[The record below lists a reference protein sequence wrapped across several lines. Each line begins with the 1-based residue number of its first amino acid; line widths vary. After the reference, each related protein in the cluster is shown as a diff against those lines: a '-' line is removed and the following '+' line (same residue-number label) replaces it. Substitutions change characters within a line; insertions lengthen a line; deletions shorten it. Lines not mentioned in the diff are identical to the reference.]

1 MDCNACWYCSYYL
14 RVHPPSKRGRNIDY
28 QRGPRKSLPA
38 FWGALQIVAIVVN
51 YISRVSVSV
60 FVLVRVPYI
69 SLDCL
74 DLVSAASR
82 RLSSLFP
89 CLSVSSVG
97 SLSPPRFTEDSGAS
111 DCAVPVAI
119 YYGVPRIIRF
129 FRFRERS
136 EQEVVFFVS
145 VPIRVIRGQ
154 SISRDLLKIQRL
166 SLGSPKISNFW
177 GEEKWR
183 QAKLAREFHLASP
196 FRRRSGGNPLR
207 ST

>member
-82 RLSSLFP
+82 RLFSPSPVGQRSQQSKPSVSVYSLDSLDFVSAASRRLSSLFP

-97 SLSPPRFTEDSGAS
+97 SLSP
-111 DCAVPVAI
+111 
-119 YYGVPRIIRF
+119 
-129 FRFRERS
+129 
-136 EQEVVFFVS
+136 
-145 VPIRVIRGQ
+145 
-154 SISRDLLKIQRL
+154 RDFLKIQ
-166 SLGSPKISNFW
+166 
-177 GEEKWR
+177 
-183 QAKLAREFHLASP
+183 ARATAQCRWQSITEYP
-196 FRRRSGGNPLR
+196 G
-207 ST
+207 